1 MNVASGERSVSIACL
16 APILLTSVSPIPRHV
31 GKVGTHK
38 SCRACHAR
46 SAKTIEND
54 VARLCVVKQ
63 ISHYRFIGDFSVI
76 TVRHIKWVVFPFAN
90 ISSKW
95 FTLIGIADFF
105 IGCSVLSNEFLDE
118 RIRTRRVVRR
128 AESSMMASSVAMGNP
143 SISRTLSMSALV
155 SFLCSMVYPPSFTQT

>member
-1 MNVASGERSVSIACL
+1 M
-16 APILLTSVSPIPRHV
+16 
-31 GKVGTHK
+31 
-38 SCRACHAR
+38 
-46 SAKTIEND
+46 
-54 VARLCVVKQ
+54 KQ

-128 AESSMMASSVAMGNP
+128 VREFDDG
-143 SISRTLSMSALV
+143 LV
-155 SFLCSMVYPPSFTQT
+155 SCDGESLDIADSVDVRAGKLPLLHGLSAVLYSDLTMMRRFSGSLPAT